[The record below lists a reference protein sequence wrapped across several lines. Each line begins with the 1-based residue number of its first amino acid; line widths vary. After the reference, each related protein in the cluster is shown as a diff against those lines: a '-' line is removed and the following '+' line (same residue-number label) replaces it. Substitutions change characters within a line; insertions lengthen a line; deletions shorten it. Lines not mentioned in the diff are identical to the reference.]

1 MFTQF
6 YVDSIRLATC
16 CLDILVLR
24 PQLREVLSRGHRRH
38 LCMDYFHLFFHKVFN
53 IWNVAAICFPGQP
66 NSETEHK
73 RKLVG
78 KYLWK
83 RKKLNLYRSAVQAV
97 EIVLLSH
104 VFLSLPLTSL
114 ILSIAFLSQRL
125 PGLTSFYLSAP
136 RKARRFA
143 IYAPAFSEEMWKW
156 CENQSLDRIFNFNT
170 LQNGH
175 GGSAFQWNFQWNC
188 PMYPLAGHLAR
199 P

>member
-1 MFTQF
+1 MH
-6 YVDSIRLATC
+6 
-16 CLDILVLR
+16 
-24 PQLREVLSRGHRRH
+24 G
-38 LCMDYFHLFFHKVFN
+38 LFSFIFHKVFN

-125 PGLTSFYLSAP
+125 PGLTSFTSVHQEKPVDLQFMPLLSV
-136 RKARRFA
+136 RKCGSGAKIRVLIEFLISTRCKTVTAVQFFNGTSNGTA
-143 IYAPAFSEEMWKW
+143 QGIHLQATWQGRKSWHPAA
-156 CENQSLDRIFNFNT
+156 L
-170 LQNGH
+170 
-175 GGSAFQWNFQWNC
+175 
-188 PMYPLAGHLAR
+188 
-199 P
+199 